1 MNTEKKQKEIIFNP
15 IGIIHSPFKD
25 CEGMP
30 IQTIGAQGVK
40 AQIKIFPEFK
50 DGLKDLDGFS
60 HIILI
65 YNFHLSIDYNLSVK
79 PFMED
84 TIRGVFAT
92 RAPRRPN
99 QIGMSIVKLESV
111 KDNILHISN
120 VDIAD
125 GTPILDIKPYIKRIA
140 CIESEKIGWLEK
152 KADKFDNKISDDRFI
167 KNNGKN

>member
-1 MNTEKKQKEIIFNP
+1 MNTKHKKNEIIFKS

-25 CEGMP
+25 REGMP
-30 IQTIGAQGVK
+30 IQPIGAQGVK
-40 AQIKIFPEFK
+40 GQIEIFPEFK
-50 DGLKDLDGFS
+50 DGLRDLDGFS
-60 HIILI
+60 HIILLF
-65 YNFHLSIDYNLSVK
+65 NFHLSTDYNLLVK

-120 VDIAD
+120 VDIVD
-125 GTPILDIKPYIKRIA
+125 GTPILDIKPYVKRID
-140 CIESEKIGWLEK
+140 CVENEKIGWLEK
-152 KADKFDNKISDDRFI
+152 KVDKFDNKISDDRFS
-167 KNNGKN
+167 GK

>member
-1 MNTEKKQKEIIFNP
+1 MMNTENKQKEVIFKS

-25 CEGMP
+25 RERMP

-40 AQIKIFPEFK
+40 GQIEIFPEFK

-60 HIILI
+60 HIILL
-65 YNFHLSIDYNLSVK
+65 YNFHLSIHFNLLVK
-79 PFMED
+79 PFLED

-111 KDNILHISN
+111 EDNILHISN
-120 VDIAD
+120 VDIVD
-125 GTPILDIKPYIKRIA
+125 ETPILDIKPYIKRID
-140 CIESEKIGWLEK
+140 CVESEKNGWLK
-152 KADKFDNKISDDRFI
+152 KKVDKFDNKISDDRFS
-167 KNNGKN
+167 GK